1 MLFNEFLD
9 VYSIDF
15 LSKIDSKIHNK
26 MLEKFL
32 SLEIKSDLYTF
43 FDVGSNAGSFIKSV
57 KEKKINSS
65 IHAFEPHPYLYDYL
79 KKTYIDEKINCCCV
93 TNQDGKCNI
102 NIPSLSVAISSVIDR
117 PVFQK
122 LKKTQKVHVIESDSI
137 SIDTYCSNENID
149 VIHYIKIDV
158 EGAEYFVLDGSKK
171 MLSEKRI
178 ICGQFEVGIE
188 DSEFGTDHILN
199 LLESYGYVVDKCF
212 ENDYFF
218 YIK

>member
-9 VYSIDF
+9 VYSINF
-15 LSKIDSKIHNK
+15 LSRIDSKIHNK

-65 IHAFEPHPYLYDYL
+65 IHAFEP
-79 KKTYIDEKINCCCV
+79 
-93 TNQDGKCNI
+93 
-102 NIPSLSVAISSVIDR
+102 
-117 PVFQK
+117 VFQK
-122 LKKTQKVHVIESDSI
+122 HKKTQKVHVIESDSI